1 MELILQTGLE
11 HQEIPVKAVVDVFET
26 EHFGKPNQYYENPIL
41 DFPNSLFKTYR
52 ITNYNVGKQRNEQK
66 IFLYFCNERCITEEK
81 YCWPC

>member
-1 MELILQTGLE
+1 MKGPNKGQVKKQTMELILQTGLE

-52 ITNYNVGKQRNEQK
+52 ITNYNVDK
-66 IFLYFCNERCITEEK
+66 
-81 YCWPC
+81 